1 MKIIKSLSI
10 FCIFIVGLNSCGT
23 FKEAGKVLRNEKSQ
37 TTDEFLIKK
46 KDPLTQP
53 PDFNIIPKP
62 GTTAS
67 KSNKSKNNIERI
79 IKGSQS
85 QSSNSQ
91 TKASST
97 ENSILKQIK

>member
-1 MKIIKSLSI
+1 MKFTKLLVLISGLLII
-10 FCIFIVGLNSCGT
+10 LNSCSSMN
-23 FKEAGKVLRNEKSQ
+23 EMGKVLRNEKTSS
-37 TTDEFLIKK
+37 TDEFLIKK

-67 KSNKSKNNIERI
+67 KSNKSKNNIEKI

-91 TKASST
+91 IKASST